1 MRSKGEFALGLG
13 AGFGIGLLI
22 APAKAGRSGRR
33 LLTGLRQRTRAVRD
47 AVLAVATLFETVP
60 PPASATRQ
68 QQAAAREK
76 QFLNFAGRE
85 ELLAVNGVEAATA
98 ELIMNHRPYSSLDD
112 LRARVPVPPPVYEEL
127 KQALALRT
135 A

>member
-1 MRSKGEFALGLG
+1 MRSKVEFALGLG

-22 APAKAGRSGRR
+22 APAKAVRARR
-33 LLTGLRQRTRAVRD
+33 RAFTRLRERTRAVRD
-47 AVLAVATLFETVP
+47 AVLAVETLFETVP
-60 PPASATRQ
+60 PPASATTQ

-85 ELLAVNGVEAATA
+85 ELLAVNGIEAATA
-98 ELIMNHRPYSSLDD
+98 ERIMNHRPYSSLDD
-112 LRARVPVPPPVYEEL
+112 LRARVLVPPSVYEEL
-127 KQALALRT
+127 KRALARRI

>member
-13 AGFGIGLLI
+13 VGFGIGLLI
-22 APAKAGRSGRR
+22 APAKAVRSGRR
-33 LLTGLRQRTRAVRD
+33 VLTGLLERTRAVRD
-47 AVLAVATLFETVP
+47 AVLAVETLFETVP
-60 PPASATRQ
+60 PPASATTQ

-76 QFLNFAGRE
+76 QFLNFASRE

-98 ELIMNHRPYSSLDD
+98 ERIMNHRPYSSLDD
-112 LRARVPVPPPVYEEL
+112 LRARELVPASACAEL
-127 KQALALRT
+127 KQALARRT